1 MNILIITTYFA
12 PDAGAAAVRL
22 SRLARLLVERGHQ
35 VTVLTTMPHYPK
47 GQIDAAYRGK
57 FTASESVEAV
67 KVVRVWLK
75 ATPSPR
81 ISRRLISQM
90 SFMITVFLRG
100 LFLRRPDVILIEAQ
114 PMFTNFAG
122 TALSLLRRVPMV
134 QNVSDL
140 WPDHL
145 LSVGSTLRSNGMTA
159 RHPVYRVLRT
169 LTDATYRRASQII
182 AMSPAWAQ
190 AIADYIGATDKIQVV
205 YNGIDLERFS
215 PQVDG
220 TAFKAKY
227 GLSATRKI
235 VAFIGVF
242 TTQNDFGTIFAA
254 MQKLSDREDVQFVLV
269 GTGVQAEIVQQLIA
283 QSGASAD
290 QVKALG
296 WMDYADIPAA
306 WAAADVMLL
315 ALHDQPLYAG
325 TVPAKYFEAFASGV
339 PVVAAVQGI
348 AAELL
353 ENSGAGIAVPCNDA
367 EALSETVTRLL
378 DDPVLRQQMGDAGR
392 RYAIEHFDPQ
402 RNADAYEAALQRAT
416 K

>member
-1 MNILIITTYFA
+1 MKILIITTYFA

-22 SRLARLLVERGHQ
+22 SRLARLLSARGHQ

-47 GQIDAAYRGK
+47 GEIDAAYRGK
-57 FTASESVEAV
+57 FTISEVVDGVNA
-67 KVVRVWLK
+67 VRVWLK

-90 SFMITVFLRG
+90 SFMLTAFLQG

-122 TALSLLRRVPMV
+122 TALSLLKGVPTV

-145 LSVGSTLRSNGMTA
+145 LSVGSMTA
-159 RHPVYRVLRT
+159 SHPMYRVLRT

-182 AMSPAWAQ
+182 AMSPAWAK
-190 AIADYIGATDKIQVV
+190 AIAGYIGGSDKIHVV

-220 TAFKAKY
+220 AAFKAKY
-227 GLSATRKI
+227 GLSMSRKI

-242 TTQNDFGTIFAA
+242 TTQNDFETMFAA
-254 MQKLSDREDVQFVLV
+254 VDKLRDREDFQFVLV
-269 GTGVQAEIVQQLIA
+269 GSGVQMELVQQLMA
-283 QSGASAD
+283 QANVSD
-290 QVKALG
+290 EQVKTLG

-339 PVVAAVQGI
+339 PVAAAVQGI

-353 ENSGAGIAVPCNDA
+353 ATSGAGIAVPCEDA
-367 EALSETVTRLL
+367 EALAGAVTRLL
-378 DDPVLRQQMGDAGR
+378 DNADLRQQMGEAGR
-392 RYAIEHFDPQ
+392 RYAVEHFDPQ
-402 RNADAYEAALQRAT
+402 HNADAYEAALARARR

>member
-1 MNILIITTYFA
+1 
-12 PDAGAAAVRL
+12 VRL
-22 SRLARLLVERGHQ
+22 SRLARLLAERGHQ

-47 GQIDAAYRGK
+47 GEIDSGYRGK
-57 FTASESVEAV
+57 FTIRETVDGV
-67 KVVRVWLK
+67 NVVRVWLK
-75 ATPSPR
+75 ATPSSR

-90 SFMITVFLRG
+90 SFMITAFVRG
-100 LFLRRPDVILIEAQ
+100 LFLKRPDVILIEAQ

-122 TALSLLRRVPMV
+122 TALSLLKRVSMV

-145 LSVGSTLRSNGMTA
+145 LSVGSMTA
-159 RHPVYRVLRT
+159 KHPVYRILRA
-169 LTDATYRRASQII
+169 LTDATYRRAAQII
-182 AMSPAWAQ
+182 AMSPAWAK
-190 AIADYIGATDKIQVV
+190 AIEGYIGSSNKIHVV

-215 PQVDG
+215 PEVDG

-227 GLSATRKI
+227 GLSPLRKI

-242 TTQNDFGTIFAA
+242 TTQNDFETLFAA
-254 MQKLSDREDVQFVLV
+254 MEKLRDREDVQFVLV
-269 GTGVQAEIVQQLIA
+269 GGGVQAELVQHLIVQ
-283 QSGASAD
+283 SGDTSD
-290 QVKALG
+290 RVRALG
-296 WMDYADIPAA
+296 WVDYAHIPAA

-339 PVVAAVQGI
+339 PVAAAVQGI

-353 ENSGAGIAVPCNDA
+353 DNSGAGIPAPCNDA
-367 EALSETVTRLL
+367 VALSQAVAHLL
-378 DDPVLRQQMGDAGR
+378 DDPALRQQMGDAAR
-392 RYAIEHFDPQ
+392 RYAVEHFDPQ
-402 RNADAYEAALQRAT
+402 RNADAYEATLARAINLT